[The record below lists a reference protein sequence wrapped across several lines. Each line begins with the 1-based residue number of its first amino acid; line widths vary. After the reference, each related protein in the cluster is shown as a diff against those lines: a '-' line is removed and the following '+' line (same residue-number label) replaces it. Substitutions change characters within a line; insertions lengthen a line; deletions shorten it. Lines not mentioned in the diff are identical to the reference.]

1 MTTSRPALP
10 LPPVEL
16 CRLSVDGPAGCA
28 DLAVPVSTPMSELLP
43 VLVRHVAAGQDEQG
57 IPWVLQRL
65 GEDPLDPDG
74 TPESL
79 GLHHGD
85 VLYLRPVDTPL
96 PRLAFDD
103 ISDGVATVISDRPD
117 RWRPEMTRRLA
128 LVLAWLAVVGLAATL
143 LGAGPGAP
151 AAVGCEAAAVI
162 LAGVSVLLQRAGAG
176 AGATLVTGGGACLL
190 AALAGL
196 ALPFGGTREYH
207 LGVPGLTAAA
217 CGALIIAGALLL
229 LRTEPPLLPGT
240 VLVTA
245 FVTAIGVALT
255 SGAGMSPAQAAG
267 VIACVI
273 FVVGHM
279 APRIALRSARLRVPH
294 LPHNA
299 EELQED
305 IDPVE
310 PELVARGVTIAG
322 TFLDVL
328 ALSSALVH
336 AVALWLLVHDHG
348 WASEWLALLLGG
360 AVLLSVRQPTGAR
373 QRVPLVVAGALGPA
387 LLLIVRGADTGPAGR
402 AAVAVALLAGVV
414 LLAVGAWR
422 LPHSRL
428 RPLWGHLGDILEM
441 VIAVVL
447 LPLLLQLLHV
457 YAYFRALAG

>member
-1 MTTSRPALP
+1 MTTSPPVLP

-16 CRLSVDGPAGCA
+16 CRLTVDGPAGRA
-28 DLAVPVSTPMSELLP
+28 DLAVPVSTPVSELLP
-43 VLVRHVAAGQDEQG
+43 VLLRHVAAGQDEQG

-96 PRLAFDD
+96 PRLVFDD
-103 ISDGVATVISDRPD
+103 VSDGVATVISDRPD

-128 LVLAWLAVVGLAATL
+128 LVLAWLAVVGLAVTL

-151 AAVGCEAAAVI
+151 AAGGCAAAAVI
-162 LAGVSVLLQRAGAG
+162 LAGVSVPLQRAGAG
-176 AGATLVTGGGACLL
+176 AGLATGGGACLL
-190 AALAGL
+190 AALTGF
-196 ALPFGGTREYH
+196 ALPFDGTREYH
-207 LGVPGLTAAA
+207 LGVSGLTAAA

-229 LRTEPPLLPGT
+229 LRAVPPLLPGT

-245 FVTAIGVALT
+245 VVTAIGALLT
-255 SGAGMSPAQAAG
+255 SRAGMSPAQAVA
-267 VIACVI
+267 VMACAI
-273 FVVGHM
+273 FVVGHL

-310 PELVARGVTIAG
+310 PEQVARGVNIAG

-336 AVALWLLVHDHG
+336 AVAFWLLIHDHG
-348 WASEWLALLLGG
+348 WAGEWLALLLSG

-373 QRVPLVVAGALGPA
+373 QRVPLVVAGTLGPA
-387 LLLIVRGADTGPAGR
+387 LLLIVRGADTGPVGR
-402 AAVAVALLAGVV
+402 VAVAVALLAGAV

-422 LPHSRL
+422 LPQSRL

-441 VIAVVL
+441 AITVAL